1 MVNNTDS
8 CTVTSAD
15 WQRDADAIQ
24 SVRHAVFIKEQGI
37 PATLEWDG
45 LDPGC
50 GHALVWDAAGQA
62 VATGR
67 LLPDGRIGRMAVLP
81 GWRGRGVGRLL
92 LTHLIG
98 MASAQGHS
106 RVYLH
111 AQVDIAGFYRAA
123 GFRESGQLFTETGIK
138 HVAMIRNSV

>member
-1 MVNNTDS
+1 MNVTDP
-8 CTVTSAD
+8 CTVTNAD

-24 SVRHAVFIKEQGI
+24 SVRHAVFIIEQGI

-50 GHALVWDAAGQA
+50 GHALVWDATGRAI
-62 VATGR
+62 ATGR

-81 GWRGRGVGRLL
+81 EWRGRGIGRLL
-92 LTHLIG
+92 LSQLIG
-98 MASAQGHS
+98 MAAAQGHS

-111 AQVDIAGFYRAA
+111 AQVDVAGFYQAA
-123 GFRESGQLFTETGIK
+123 GFRESGQPFTEAGIK
-138 HVAMIRNSV
+138 HVAMIRSSI